1 MEIQNS
7 GKFRL
12 VIAGEEAVCEYYFKD
27 HQTMVFPHTFVPP
40 AHRGKGIATKLIKAA
55 LEFARTNHFTVI
67 PLCSAVIVYI
77 QRHPEY
83 QSLLKK

>member
-1 MEIQNS
+1 MEIQNT

-12 VIAGEEAVCEYYFKD
+12 IIEGEEAVCEYYFKD

-40 AHRGKGIATKLIKAA
+40 AHRGRGIASKLIKAA
-55 LEFARTNHFTVI
+55 MEFAKANNFVI
-67 PLCSAVIVYI
+67 VPLCSAVVAYV

-83 QSLLKK
+83 QILLKK